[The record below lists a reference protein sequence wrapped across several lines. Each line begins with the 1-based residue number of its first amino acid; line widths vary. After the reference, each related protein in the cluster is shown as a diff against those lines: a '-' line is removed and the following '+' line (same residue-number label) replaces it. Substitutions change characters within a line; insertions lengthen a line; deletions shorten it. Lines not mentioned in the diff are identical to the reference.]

1 MFNNKLKLQ
10 LTQIQ
15 STIST
20 QQDIIDRL
28 TTELALNKQN
38 LADKESQLSK
48 FSTEQLT
55 ELESQIK
62 TKKGN
67 ECL

>member
-10 LTQIQ
+10 LTKLQ

-38 LADKESQLSK
+38 LADKESQL
-48 FSTEQLT
+48 
-55 ELESQIK
+55 
-62 TKKGN
+62 
-67 ECL
+67 

>member
-10 LTQIQ
+10 LTQLQ

-20 QQDIIDRL
+20 QQATIDRL

-38 LADKESQLSK
+38 LADKELQLSK

-62 TKKGN
+62 LKQKEN
-67 ECL
+67 L